1 MGRSSF
7 LLSGLLLLILTGCN
21 LSPEKA
27 RIELARMYIVYSP
40 ESFIEAVQKNDTQV
54 VDLFL
59 KSGMD
64 VNSMDGV
71 GRTALMEAK
80 KMGHDELV
88 NVLVEK
94 GAIPQT
100 IPRKVSN

>member
-1 MGRSSF
+1 MGKSSF
-7 LLSGLLLLILTGCN
+7 LLSGILLLILTGCN

-40 ESFIEAVQKNDTQV
+40 ESFIEAVRKNDTQV

-64 VNSMDGV
+64 INSKDAT

-80 KMGHDELV
+80 KMGHIDMV

-100 IPRKVSN
+100 VPRKVSN